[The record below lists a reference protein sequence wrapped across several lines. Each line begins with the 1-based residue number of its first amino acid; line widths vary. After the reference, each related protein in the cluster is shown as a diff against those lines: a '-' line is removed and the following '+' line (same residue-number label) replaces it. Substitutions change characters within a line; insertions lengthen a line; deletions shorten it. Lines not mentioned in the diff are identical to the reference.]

1 MSRLSSSMRVAVI
14 VSVGLT
20 LPCAAQ
26 AGEPSL
32 HGTIFDSNA
41 QNLIK
46 MDAATRKKVDHVMAQ
61 SDAKLQAVF
70 NKYGINPKGEQHM
83 VKLMEASSDLESVGH
98 WEKAQSVVNTWLQF
112 GRLKNFEL
120 FEGILSMGT
129 IVFSPTELHFMS

>member
-98 WEKAQSVVNTWLQF
+98 WEKAQMQ
-112 GRLKNFEL
+112 K
-120 FEGILSMGT
+120 ILSPAQMAHYEKIT
-129 IVFSPTELHFMS
+129 AATTERVRKAVE